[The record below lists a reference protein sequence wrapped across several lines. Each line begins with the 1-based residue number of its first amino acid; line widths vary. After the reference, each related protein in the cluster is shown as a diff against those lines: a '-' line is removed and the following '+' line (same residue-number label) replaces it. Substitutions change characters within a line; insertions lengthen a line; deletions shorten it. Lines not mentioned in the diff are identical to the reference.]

1 MRKLILATAAFV
13 AITAAFLLP
22 IGGAQAM
29 TPGTASGVHAA
40 IAQTSPIESVRC
52 WRRCVGCPLVCRG
65 GYYRGYYGG
74 GYGPGYYG
82 GSPGY
87 YGGYGTR
94 SWDYRPGVGSGIRG
108 WAGLGSVCK
117 PRNCLCPRG

>member
-1 MRKLILATAAFV
+1 MRKLILATAASV
-13 AITAAFLLP
+13 AITAASLLP

-82 GSPGY
+82 GYPGY
-87 YGGYGTR
+87 YGGYG
-94 SWDYRPGVGSGIRG
+94 PGVGVYGPGVGVGIGVGPRWG
-108 WAGLGSVCK
+108 W
-117 PRNCLCPRG
+117 

>member
-1 MRKLILATAAFV
+1 MRKLILATAASV
-13 AITAAFLLP
+13 AITAASLLP

-52 WRRCVGCPLVCRG
+52 WRPCVGCRLVCRG
-65 GYYRGYYGG
+65 GRYYGG

-82 GSPGY
+82 GYPGY
-87 YGGYGTR
+87 YGGYG
-94 SWDYRPGVGSGIRG
+94 PGVGVYGPGVGIGIGVGPRWG
-108 WAGLGSVCK
+108 W
-117 PRNCLCPRG
+117 